1 MRQSGAAVGDVKLP
15 PWADGPDDFLRRHR
29 AALEGA
35 YVSANLHHWLDLIF
49 GRAPGRTRRRM
60 PPAVLA
66 AASHLGCSFFPSA
79 IHSGNVYAC
88 ARKSAPHAA
97 VGQHCASLS
106 SPLLQLA
113 AGRAG
118 TSCWGALRV
127 LTARLERPPGM
138 RQVQAARRA
147 CGGGQQRVPPPDVR
161 RRGCRRHRGRARAR
175 RPGSAGAPALQR
187 RVISC
192 SCDRP
197 QQRAL
202 SARRRLCLRAQCS
215 PGVASSM
222 HRRGTHD
229 CKCIR
234 PRERARAGA
243 QVNEFGQCPRQ
254 LFLAPHP
261 PRLASTLLDGD
272 GAPSALR

>member
-161 RRGCRRHRGRARAR
+161 RRGCRCHRGRARAR
-175 RPGSAGAPALQR
+175 RPGSAGAPALQQR
-187 RVISC
+187 RVSRAAC
-192 SCDRP
+192 TARSNARC
-197 QQRAL
+197 QQGGA
-202 SARRRLCLRAQCS
+202 SAC
-215 PGVASSM
+215 V
-222 HRRGTHD
+222 
-229 CKCIR
+229 
-234 PRERARAGA
+234 
-243 QVNEFGQCPRQ
+243 
-254 LFLAPHP
+254 
-261 PRLASTLLDGD
+261 
-272 GAPSALR
+272 PSAAQGLLPPCTDVGRTNASASGRESGRGQERR